1 MLLKRSIT
9 SAGLL
14 LVGFVAGWWL
24 GDSAPETRLLQPE
37 LPASST
43 GTQAALDPHPRFTEV
58 ITHTKREPLPVIE
71 LARPI
76 EVARFEQ
83 LLNRGEFEE
92 AMAFYENALEID
104 DGFEALLKPRLE
116 KYLEA
121 HLREC
126 ADDAFVDLVELWL
139 ESYYEDISVLLLL
152 AENQRFCGAAEEA
165 ARTLLVADTYAL
177 APGQKARVTA
187 AVNRLVEATDK
198 SLSEEQSW
206 TELLNFYEFL
216 QVSDLATNSSRLRM
230 ASLYQL
236 LGDSDRSRD
245 LLRALKQNDDGLDPE
260 WTAAIDLQWA
270 RSTHHASADDPPRRA
285 MPLTR
290 RGDHFLLAASLND
303 VNPLIL
309 MIDTGASVTTLS
321 RESFT
326 RVDGTGLLG
335 YRGTRLFNTA
345 NGMARGD
352 VYLASSLSLGDTR
365 ISAVEI
371 AVLDYDSSP
380 GIDGVLGMNVL
391 RNFRFEIDQ
400 DKDILYLR
408 PRP

>member
-1 MLLKRSIT
+1 MLLKRSIK
-9 SAGLL
+9 SACLL
-14 LVGFVAGWWL
+14 LAGFVAGYWL
-24 GDSAPETRLLQPE
+24 GDSAPETRRPQPE

-43 GTQAALDPHPRFTEV
+43 DTQAAIYPHPKTTEV
-58 ITHTKREPLPVIE
+58 IATTKREPLPVIE
-71 LARPI
+71 PAMPVD
-76 EVARFEQ
+76 VARFEQ
-83 LLNRGEFEE
+83 LLNRGEFEP
-92 AMAFYENALEID
+92 AVAYYENAQQID

-116 KYLEA
+116 QYLEA
-121 HLREC
+121 HLQEC
-126 ADDAFVDLVELWL
+126 ADDAFIDLVELWL
-139 ESYYEDISVLLLL
+139 ETYYEDISVLLLL

-177 APGQKARVTA
+177 APGHKARVTA
-187 AVNRLVEATDK
+187 AVTRLVEATDK
-198 SLSEEQSW
+198 RLSDEQRW

-236 LGDSDRSRD
+236 LGELQRSRD
-245 LLRALKQNDDGLDPE
+245 LLRELIENDDGLNAD
-260 WTAAIDLQWA
+260 WTAAINHQWA
-270 RSTHHASADDPPRRA
+270 KTSRKVAHDNPPIRG

-303 VNPLIL
+303 VSQLIL

-321 RESFT
+321 RESFL
-326 RVDGTGLLG
+326 RVDGNGLG

-345 NGMARGD
+345 NGRARGD
-352 VYLASSLSLGDTR
+352 VYLASSLSLGNTR

-400 DKDILYLR
+400 DQDILYLR